1 MDFLSVS
8 ECFLE
13 MLGCKTEMDI
23 ALKGSKKPG
32 NGAMLMYQ
40 TSAQKGLAGVGRK
53 NWMNTA
59 PRGGCVLLYNPG
71 TETEH

>member
-8 ECFLE
+8 GCFLE

-23 ALKGSKKPG
+23 AVKGSKRPG

-40 TSAQKGLAGVGRK
+40 TIPWNGLAGVGRK
-53 NWMNTA
+53 
-59 PRGGCVLLYNPG
+59 
-71 TETEH
+71 H